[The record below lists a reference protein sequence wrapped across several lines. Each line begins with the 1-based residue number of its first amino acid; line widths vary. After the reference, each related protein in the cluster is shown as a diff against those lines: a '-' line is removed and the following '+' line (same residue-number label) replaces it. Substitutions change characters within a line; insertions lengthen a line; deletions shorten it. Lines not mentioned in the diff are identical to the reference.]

1 MEETSF
7 DLKPA
12 RKAFSRIGFAMSAI
26 LVIATVLQLLYIL
39 IPKAIWG
46 PENWFVS
53 SSWGMWIGSF
63 APLYLVAIP
72 AGLLIMRKLPTQ
84 KPEDNKLSFR
94 QLFVFI
100 PMCQCVMYAG
110 NLIGNLLSMLLSGGQ
125 AQNALMNY
133 AMDTNPVKILV
144 MVILAPLLEEYVCR
158 KQIIDRTRQYGEKT
172 AVFLSAFVFALLH
185 GNLFQFFYA
194 FALGIIFAYIY
205 TRTGRLRYSV
215 ILHAVVNF
223 LGSVVAPWFLTH
235 VDLEAMANL
244 DPNLPAEELMQTMIS
259 ILPGYLLFM
268 LYSNL
273 LMGLSIF
280 GLVLLL
286 IRRKKTQWQ
295 ECDSQLPKGKAGK
308 TVLLNVGMIL
318 YMVICTIFIIAALFP

>member
-1 MEETSF
+1 MEETYF

-12 RKAFSRIGFAMSAI
+12 KKAFSRIGFAMSAI
-26 LVIATVLQLLYIL
+26 MVLSTLFQLLYIL
-39 IPKAIWG
+39 ISKAIWG
-46 PENWFVS
+46 PESWFIS

-63 APLYLVAIP
+63 APVYLVAIP
-72 AGLLIMRKLPTQ
+72 VGLLIMRKLPTQ

-94 QLFVFI
+94 QLLVFI
-100 PMCQCVMYAG
+100 PMSMCLMYIG
-110 NLIGNLLSMLLSGGQ
+110 NLIGNALSMLLSGGQ

-133 AMDTNPVKILV
+133 AMDTNPIKILV
-144 MVILAPLLEEYVCR
+144 VVILAPLLEEFVCR

-185 GNLFQFFYA
+185 KNLFQFFYA

-215 ILHAVVNF
+215 ILHAFVNF
-223 LGSVVAPWFLTH
+223 LGSVVAPWVLSY
-235 VDLEAMANL
+235 VDLEAIANL

-259 ILPGYLLFM
+259 ILPGYLLLM
-268 LYSNL
+268 VYANL

-286 IRRKKTQWQ
+286 IRRKKAQWQ
-295 ECDSQLPKGKAGK
+295 ECDSHLPKGKAGK

-318 YMVICTIFIIAALFP
+318 YMVISTIFIIAALFP

>member
-1 MEETSF
+1 MNETTY
-7 DLKPA
+7 DCKPA

-26 LVIATVLQLLYIL
+26 LVIATVLQILYIL

-72 AGLLIMRKLPTQ
+72 VGLLILRTIPAQ

-94 QLFVFI
+94 QLLAFI
-100 PMCQCVMYAG
+100 PMSLCLMYAG

-144 MVILAPLLEEYVCR
+144 MVILAPLLEEFVCR

-172 AVFLSAFVFALLH
+172 AVLLSAFVFALLH

-194 FALGIIFAYIY
+194 FALGLIFAYIY
-205 TRTGRLRYSV
+205 TRTGRLRYPV
-215 ILHAVVNF
+215 ILHAFVNF
-223 LGSVVAPWFLTH
+223 LGSVIAPWFLTH

-244 DPNLPAEELMQTMIS
+244 DPNLPTEELVQTIMS

-273 LMGLSIF
+273 LMGMSIF

-286 IRRKKTQWQ
+286 IRRKKAQWQ
-295 ECDSQLPKGKAGK
+295 EGDAQLPKGQAIK
-308 TVLLNVGMIL
+308 TVYLNVGMII
-318 YMVICTIFIIAALFP
+318 YMVICAASIVAALFA

>member
-7 DLKPA
+7 DLQPA

-26 LVIATVLQLLYIL
+26 MVLSTLLQLLYIL
-39 IPKAIWG
+39 ISKAIWG
-46 PENWFVS
+46 PESWFIS

-72 AGLLIMRKLPTQ
+72 VGLLIMRKLPTQ

-100 PMCQCVMYAG
+100 PMSMCLMYIG
-110 NLIGNLLSMLLSGGQ
+110 NLIGNALSMFLSGGQ

-133 AMDTNPVKILV
+133 AMDTNPIKILV
-144 MVILAPLLEEYVCR
+144 VVILAPLLEEYVCR

-185 GNLFQFFYA
+185 KNLFQFFYA

-223 LGSVVAPWFLTH
+223 LGSVVAPWVLSY
-235 VDLEAMANL
+235 VDLEAIANL

-259 ILPGYLLFM
+259 ILPGYLLLM
-268 LYSNL
+268 VYANL

-280 GLVLLL
+280 GLILLL

-295 ECDSQLPKGKAGK
+295 QSDAQLPKGKAGK

-318 YMVICTIFIIAALFP
+318 YIVICTIFIIAALFP

>member
-1 MEETSF
+1 MNETVYDHKS
-7 DLKPA
+7 A
-12 RKAFSRIGFAMSAI
+12 RKAFSRIGFALSAI
-26 LVIATVLQLLYIL
+26 LVICTALQLLYVL
-39 IPKAIWG
+39 VPKAIWG
-46 PENWFVS
+46 PDNWFVS

-72 AGLLIMRKLPTQ
+72 LGLLIMRKLPAQ
-84 KPEDNKLSFR
+84 KPEDNKLSTR
-94 QLFVFI
+94 QLLLFI
-100 PMCQCVMYAG
+100 PMCLCLMYAG
-110 NLIGNLLSMLLSGGQ
+110 NLIGTLMSMILSGGQ
-125 AQNALMNY
+125 AQNNLMNY

-172 AVFLSAFVFALLH
+172 AVLLSAFVFALLH
-185 GNLFQFFYA
+185 QNLFQFFYA
-194 FALGIIFAYIY
+194 FALGLIFAYIY
-205 TRTGRLRYSV
+205 TRTGRLRYPV
-215 ILHAVVNF
+215 LLHAFVNF

-244 DPNLPAEELMQTMIS
+244 DPHLPTEELMQTLLS

-273 LMGLSIF
+273 LMGMSVW

-286 IRRKKTQWQ
+286 IRRKKAQWQ
-295 ECDSQLPKGKAGK
+295 ESDNQLPKGTAVK
-308 TVLLNVGMIL
+308 TVYLNVGMIV
-318 YMVICTIFIIAALFP
+318 YMALCLIAIIFALL

>member
-7 DLKPA
+7 DLQPA
-12 RKAFSRIGFAMSAI
+12 KKAFSRIGFAMSAI
-26 LVIATVLQLLYIL
+26 MVLSTLLQLLYIL
-39 IPKAIWG
+39 ISKAIWG
-46 PENWFVS
+46 PESWFIS

-63 APLYLVAIP
+63 APVYLVAIP
-72 AGLLIMRKLPTQ
+72 VGLLIMRKLPTQ

-100 PMCQCVMYAG
+100 PMSMCLMYIG
-110 NLIGNLLSMLLSGGQ
+110 NLIGNALSFILSGGQ

-133 AMDTNPVKILV
+133 AMDTNPIKILV
-144 MVILAPLLEEYVCR
+144 VVILAPLLEEFVCR

-185 GNLFQFFYA
+185 KNLFQFFYA

-223 LGSVVAPWFLTH
+223 LGSVVAPWVLSY
-235 VDLEAMANL
+235 VDLEAIANL

-259 ILPGYLLFM
+259 ILPGYLLLM
-268 LYSNL
+268 VYANL

-295 ECDSQLPKGKAGK
+295 QSDARLPKAKAGK

-318 YMVICTIFIIAALFP
+318 YMVISTIFIIAALFP

>member
-7 DLKPA
+7 DLQPA
-12 RKAFSRIGFAMSAI
+12 KKAFSRIGFAMSAI
-26 LVIATVLQLLYIL
+26 MVLSTLLQLLYIL
-39 IPKAIWG
+39 ISKAIWG
-46 PENWFVS
+46 PESWFIS

-63 APLYLVAIP
+63 APVYLVAIP
-72 AGLLIMRKLPTQ
+72 VGLLIMRKLPTQ

-100 PMCQCVMYAG
+100 PMSMCLMYIG
-110 NLIGNLLSMLLSGGQ
+110 NLIGNALSMLLSGGQ

-133 AMDTNPVKILV
+133 AMDTNPIKILV
-144 MVILAPLLEEYVCR
+144 VVILAPLLEEFVCR

-185 GNLFQFFYA
+185 KNLFQFFYA

-223 LGSVVAPWFLTH
+223 LGSVVAPWVLSY
-235 VDLEAMANL
+235 VDLEAIANL
-244 DPNLPAEELMQTMIS
+244 DPNLPAEELMQTIMS
-259 ILPGYLLFM
+259 ILPGYLLLM
-268 LYSNL
+268 VYANL

-295 ECDSQLPKGKAGK
+295 QSDALLPQDKAGK

-318 YMVICTIFIIAALFP
+318 YMVISTIFIIAALFP